1 MAGETSA
8 AGARRNIQRAAVH
21 PDMPRSDSHPTEISH
36 RVDSQFLT
44 PPPQVG
50 PAHFLDYFQTEE
62 QIEEALT
69 VLRERRRI
77 RITQTPALP
86 TLVQATKRKLKN
98 MLVEHSDE
106 SPQPAHETTRKDVSV
121 FSRLGKDPVRQSGA
135 PNYKDLDSDSRS
147 PSRINPK
154 RHAGRKQDIG
164 DGGAQSCNTDF
175 VHAIVVLDP
184 DMVER
189 VGKICVA
196 ARSDGVVSIIDI
208 KSEVASFKSK
218 SLAKSKQGSKS
229 TTPKNTIHD
238 AGSQSEDS
246 SHKNLLL
253 DYTVGGHSAAVSSV
267 TP

>member
-1 MAGETSA
+1 MGVVSKFFIAS
-8 AGARRNIQRAAVH
+8 
-21 PDMPRSDSHPTEISH
+21 
-36 RVDSQFLT
+36 
-44 PPPQVG
+44 
-50 PAHFLDYFQTEE
+50 
-62 QIEEALT
+62 
-69 VLRERRRI
+69 VL
-77 RITQTPALP
+77 
-86 TLVQATKRKLKN
+86 
-98 MLVEHSDE
+98 
-106 SPQPAHETTRKDVSV
+106 SV
-121 FSRLGKDPVRQSGA
+121 
-135 PNYKDLDSDSRS
+135 N
-147 PSRINPK
+147 
-154 RHAGRKQDIG
+154 G